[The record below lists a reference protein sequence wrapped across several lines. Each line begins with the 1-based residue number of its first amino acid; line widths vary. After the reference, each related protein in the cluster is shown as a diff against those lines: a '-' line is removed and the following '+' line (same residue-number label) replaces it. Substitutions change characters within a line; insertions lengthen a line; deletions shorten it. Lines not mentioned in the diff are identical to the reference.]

1 MSTKEELREAA
12 EVLAMPK
19 DIESIRDRRYV
30 VKDVLNTNLLTKEAR
45 TAYEQLY
52 SETGKAL
59 ERAARTEK

>member
-1 MSTKEELREAA
+1 MPTKEELREAA

-19 DIESIRDRRYV
+19 DIESIRERRLV
-30 VKDVLNTNLLTKEAR
+30 VKDILNTNLLAKESRA
-45 TAYEQLY
+45 AYEQLY